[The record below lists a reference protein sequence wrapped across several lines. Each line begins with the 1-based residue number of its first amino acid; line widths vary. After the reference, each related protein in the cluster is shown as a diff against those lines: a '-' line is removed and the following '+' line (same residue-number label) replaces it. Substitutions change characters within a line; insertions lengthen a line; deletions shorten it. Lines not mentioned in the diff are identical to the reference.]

1 MTVQKMTLTRG
12 EQLFLLAL
20 MLVTFLLAGSTKPV
34 LASPELTDARAS
46 AAYWTQRNPA
56 GDHVLLTKEQV
67 QSVNAGLR
75 ARNDTLVDLS
85 SLPASVSAA
94 EVQQR
99 IENVQALGDF
109 DTAAVPDL
117 YKNGSALT
125 SYSYSF
131 ARKNCSLD
139 AIPEQVNVRYGVVTR
154 RANLRLLPEAAGWF
168 ESAGD
173 THYDTLQATALDP
186 AEPVAVLL
194 DSYDKKFS
202 FVRTRFYDGWLAKS
216 DFAETDRNTWE
227 KFAEPEDFAVV
238 TANKKTIAN
247 ADSEELL
254 FQMGA
259 KIPLTSDK
267 KLLLPVNDNG
277 LLRTE
282 AIKTSFDDTLH
293 EGFLPCTENNFV
305 RQGFRFLGD
314 VYGWGGLDD
323 SVDCS
328 SFVGDV
334 YRSMGIELPRDAD
347 QQAKSMPKVI
357 DLSGMSED
365 ERLTALYGC
374 RPGTLLANNTHVMMY
389 LGQDDD
395 GTPCVLQSMSSW
407 FSFSGGY
414 AKHYLRKVIASTAT
428 FLNASGEP
436 YIDGVRYLGSLQ

>member
-1 MTVQKMTLTRG
+1 MKYGHKIANRGILLLLTL
-12 EQLFLLAL
+12 LLAF
-20 MLVTFLLAGSTKPV
+20 FLPMGIKAAS
-34 LASPELTDARAS
+34 ASPEITDERAT
-46 AAYWTQRNPA
+46 ADYWTQRNSA
-56 GDHVLLTKEQV
+56 GDQVILSKEQV
-67 QSVNAGLR
+67 KEVNAGLR
-75 ARNDTLVDLS
+75 SRNDTLADLAV
-85 SLPASVSAA
+85 LPETVSAD
-94 EVQQR
+94 EVRQR

-117 YKNGSALT
+117 YKNGSGLT

-131 ARKNCSLD
+131 AHKNCNLS
-139 AIPEQVNVRYGVVTR
+139 AIPETANIRYGVVTR
-154 RANLRLLPEAAGWF
+154 RANLRLLPEATGWF

-216 DFAETDRNTWE
+216 DFAETDRAEWD
-227 KFAEPEDFAVV
+227 KFASPASFAVV

-247 ADSEELL
+247 ADGEGLL

-259 KIPLTSDK
+259 KIPLTADK

-277 LLRTE
+277 TLRTE
-282 AIKTSFDDTLH
+282 QIKAAFDDTLH
-293 EGFLPCTENNFV
+293 EDFLPCTENNFV

-347 QQAKSMPKVI
+347 QQAKSMPRVV
-357 DLSGMSED
+357 DLAGMNED
-365 ERLTALYGC
+365 ERLTALYAC

-389 LGQDDD
+389 LGQDDA
-395 GTPCVLQSMSSW
+395 GTPIVLQSMSSW

-428 FLNASGEP
+428 FLNASGTP
-436 YIDGVRYLGSLQ
+436 YINGVRYLGSLR

>member
-1 MTVQKMTLTRG
+1 MTVQKMTVTGWKQMLAMT
-12 EQLFLLAL
+12 LL
-20 MLVTFLLAGSTKPV
+20 MMTFLLAGGMENA
-34 LASPELTDARAS
+34 LASPEITDARAEAS
-46 AAYWTQRNPA
+46 YWTQRNPA
-56 GDHVLLTKEQV
+56 GDAVLLTKEQV
-67 QSVNAGLR
+67 KRVNAGLR
-75 ARNDTLVDLS
+75 ERNDTLADLS
-85 SLPASVSAA
+85 SLPETISSA
-94 EVQQR
+94 EVRQR
-99 IENVQALGDF
+99 IENVRALGDF

-131 ARKNCSLD
+131 ARKNCNLD

-154 RANLRLLPEAAGWF
+154 RASLRLLPEAAGWF

-202 FVRTRFYDGWLAKS
+202 FVRTRFYDGWLQKS
-216 DFAETDRNTWE
+216 DFAETDRDTWT
-227 KFAEPEDFAVV
+227 KFAAPENFAVV

-247 ADSEELL
+247 ADGEGLL

-277 LLRTE
+277 MLRTE
-282 AIKTSFDDTLH
+282 TVRTPFDDTIH

-357 DLSGMSED
+357 DLSSMSED